1 MPKTWSSNYLKILKV
16 YESIRM
22 AWYYESWQVKN
33 TKIESSR
40 RNTYKTLLFSAVD
53 TIDWINVSMDEKL
66 EIMKSVKKLVENK
79 IVKIS
84 KSF

>member
-1 MPKTWSSNYLKILKV
+1 MNPLEWLDIMKVDKSKI
-16 YESIRM
+16 
-22 AWYYESWQVKN
+22 Q
-33 TKIESSR
+33 KIESSR